1 MLTTYYEKQGYDRR
15 APSVHYAYD
24 RCRIWIFGQQCRYSR
39 EVEEVLLYHRKLS
52 EVSVM
57 GKPGVE
63 WGEIVVDFISG
74 KDVDAAEPDCFC
86 VDNIA

>member
-1 MLTTYYEKQGYDRR
+1 
-15 APSVHYAYD
+15 
-24 RCRIWIFGQQCRYSR
+24 
-39 EVEEVLLYHRKLS
+39 VEEVLLHHRKLS